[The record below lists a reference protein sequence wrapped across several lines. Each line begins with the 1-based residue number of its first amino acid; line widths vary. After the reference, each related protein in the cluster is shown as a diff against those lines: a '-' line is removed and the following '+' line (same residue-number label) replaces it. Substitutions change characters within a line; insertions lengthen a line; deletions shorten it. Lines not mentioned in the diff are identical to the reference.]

1 MTRVAVNGVPATS
14 TDGFATWTAQV
25 VLPVGA
31 SPVVVSTEDAAGHTA
46 PRAAT
51 ALVTVGE
58 PLLNPVG
65 MAVEA
70 TGTLVVADMGIFLG
84 VLDNSAPL
92 FKYAHTGLVRVDL
105 GRGTQVAVFREGAVN
120 APILSFPLAV
130 AVEARGT
137 LAVGDFEPAHTTLGC
152 CQGGG
157 VTRVDPVS
165 GARSVLCSLTGPI
178 ALAVEAAGTLVVL
191 AKGEGFDTSL
201 KVLRIDPV
209 SGHTTVVSGA
219 TTIAFGPPL
228 MITGSGPALVNP
240 TAIAVEAA
248 GTLVVVDTGRMLRI
262 DPVSG
267 DRVLVS
273 GDGLGSGPALV
284 HPVAMAVEATGALVV
299 VDTKAGA
306 FPEAAVLRVD
316 PVSGARA
323 MVSDATTGS
332 GPALFIPTA
341 IAVEAPGTLVV
352 VDAGLEAV
360 VRIDPMSGART
371 LAFDG
376 RLGGGPVVNAP
387 TAMAVEAPGTLVVAD
402 VGYQAVLRVDPVS
415 GNRGII
421 SGPTLGSGPP
431 FHGPVAIAVEAA
443 GTLAVVD
450 GADKAILRVD
460 PVSGN
465 RTLIADA
472 RTGSGPAFV
481 RPVAMAVEATGTL
494 VVVDAGLSSIIVGAI
509 LRVDPRSGDR
519 SALSGGIVGSG
530 PAFRRP
536 VAIAVEA
543 AGTLVVLDTPPL
555 AGGGLPGTRVLR
567 VDPVSGTRTMVA
579 DAPAEDD
586 SFVSSGDIA
595 VEATGDLVVLEK
607 SFFPPLIRVVRV
619 DPVSGVRSLVFDAT
633 TGSGPVPVRP
643 VGLAVEATGTL
654 VLVDT
659 GARGFGSR
667 SSHEVFGLGAV
678 VRVEARS
685 GDRALI
691 SR

>member
-1 MTRVAVNGVPATS
+1 MRRPLCPPTCHVLLAPLLLLMLLLAGCGGADEPADTAPSAGTAPVATISFPGASALVTSPQLTVRGTAHGQSPMTRVAVNGVPATS
-14 TDGFATWTAQV
+14 TDGFATWAAQV

-31 SPVVVSTEDAAGHTA
+31 STVVVSTEDAAGNTA

-84 VLDNSAPL
+84 VQGNMAPL
-92 FKYAHTGLVRVDL
+92 FRYAQTGLVRVDL

-137 LAVGDFEPAHTTLGC
+137 LAVVDFEPAHTNLGC
-152 CQGGG
+152 CPGGG

-165 GARSVLCSLTGPI
+165 GARSVLRSLTGPI

-191 AKGEGFDTSL
+191 AKAEGFDTSL

-228 MITGSGPALVNP
+228 MITGSGPALVDP

-284 HPVAMAVEATGALVV
+284 HPVAMVVEATGALVV

-306 FPEAAVLRVD
+306 FPEASVLRVD

-323 MVSDATTGS
+323 IVSDAMTGS
-332 GPALFIPTA
+332 GPALFMPTA

-352 VDAGLEAV
+352 ADAGLEAL
-360 VRIDPMSGART
+360 VRIDPLSGART

-376 RLGGGPVVNAP
+376 RLGGGPVVNVP

-402 VGYQAVLRVDPVS
+402 AGYQAVLRVDPVS
-415 GNRGII
+415 GTRGII

-450 GADKAILRVD
+450 VTDKAILRVD

-481 RPVAMAVEATGTL
+481 RPVAIAVEATGTL

-519 SALSGGIVGSG
+519 SALSGGMVGSG
-530 PAFRRP
+530 PPLQGP

-543 AGTLVVLDTPPL
+543 AGTLVVLDMALSGP
-555 AGGGLPGTRVLR
+555 RVLR

-579 DAPAEDD
+579 DAPAAERLD
-586 SFVSSGDIA
+586 VNSGDIA
-595 VEATGDLVVLEK
+595 VEATGDLVVLYK
-607 SFFPPLIRVVRV
+607 HRMTMHLF
-619 DPVSGVRSLVFDAT
+619 
-633 TGSGPVPVRP
+633 
-643 VGLAVEATGTL
+643 
-654 VLVDT
+654 
-659 GARGFGSR
+659 
-667 SSHEVFGLGAV
+667 
-678 VRVEARS
+678 
-685 GDRALI
+685 
-691 SR
+691 

>member
-1 MTRVAVNGVPATS
+1 MRRPLCPPTCPVLLAPLLLLLLLLAGCGGADEPADTAPSDGTAPVATISFPGASALVTSPQLTVRGTAHGQRPMTRVAVNGVPATS

-31 SPVVVSTEDAAGHTA
+31 STVVVSTEDAAGHTA

-84 VLDNSAPL
+84 VQGLMAPL
-92 FKYAHTGLVRVDL
+92 FKYAQTGLVRVDL

-120 APILSFPLAV
+120 APIFSFPLAV

-137 LAVGDFEPAHTTLGC
+137 LAVVDFEPARSPLLGC
-152 CQGGG
+152 CPGGG

-165 GARSVLCSLTGPI
+165 GARSVLRSLTGPI

-191 AKGEGFDTSL
+191 AKAEGFDTSL

-228 MITGSGPALVNP
+228 MITGSGPALVDP
-240 TAIAVEAA
+240 T
-248 GTLVVVDTGRMLRI
+248 
-262 DPVSG
+262 
-267 DRVLVS
+267 
-273 GDGLGSGPALV
+273 
-284 HPVAMAVEATGALVV
+284 
-299 VDTKAGA
+299 
-306 FPEAAVLRVD
+306 
-316 PVSGARA
+316 
-323 MVSDATTGS
+323 
-332 GPALFIPTA
+332 
-341 IAVEAPGTLVV
+341 
-352 VDAGLEAV
+352 
-360 VRIDPMSGART
+360 
-371 LAFDG
+371 
-376 RLGGGPVVNAP
+376 
-387 TAMAVEAPGTLVVAD
+387 
-402 VGYQAVLRVDPVS
+402 
-415 GNRGII
+415 
-421 SGPTLGSGPP
+421 
-431 FHGPVAIAVEAA
+431 
-443 GTLAVVD
+443 
-450 GADKAILRVD
+450 
-460 PVSGN
+460 
-465 RTLIADA
+465 
-472 RTGSGPAFV
+472 
-481 RPVAMAVEATGTL
+481 
-494 VVVDAGLSSIIVGAI
+494 
-509 LRVDPRSGDR
+509 
-519 SALSGGIVGSG
+519 
-530 PAFRRP
+530 
-536 VAIAVEA
+536 AIAVEA
-543 AGTLVVLDTPPL
+543 AGTLVVLDTALSGP
-555 AGGGLPGTRVLR
+555 RVLR
-567 VDPVSGTRTMVA
+567 VDPVSGTRTIVA
-579 DAPAEDD
+579 DAPAAGGPD
-586 SFVSSGDIA
+586 VSYGDIA

-607 SFFPPLIRVVRV
+607 SSFPRLIRVVRV

-667 SSHEVFGLGAV
+667 SSNEVFGLGAV